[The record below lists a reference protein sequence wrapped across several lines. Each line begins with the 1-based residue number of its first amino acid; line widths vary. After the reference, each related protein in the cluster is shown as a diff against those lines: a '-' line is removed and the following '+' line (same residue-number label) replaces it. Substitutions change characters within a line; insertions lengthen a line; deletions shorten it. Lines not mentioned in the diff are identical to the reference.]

1 MAGHNR
7 ESEEVLTA
15 ALPGRVSLD
24 EETRYGYSFDSLKVS
39 FLPDAVV
46 RARKEGDVGTVL
58 ELANRHGVP
67 VVPRGAATS
76 RTAGA
81 TPQRGGGVLDLGAL
95 TRVSVDSELGIARA
109 QAGVVT
115 AVLQERAEAVGWFY
129 PPDPSSK
136 KYSTIGGNIACNAGG
151 LRGAK
156 YGVTRDYVM
165 ALRGYLPTGEPVEWG
180 RRTRKFAAGF
190 NMRDLWIGSEGLL
203 GVVTSATLKLVP
215 RPDRRWTL
223 EVAFRDEE
231 EALEAVSALLAM
243 RVVPAICEFMDRN
256 AVRGAEAFKGG
267 PVFPGLKDV
276 AVVLLELDGSKGEVE
291 SMQAKVKGWARA
303 RGLRSRE
310 ARTGAEAEAL
320 WETRRSCSPAMY
332 RLADSK
338 LNEDIVV
345 PLDRQLELM
354 RFVQRLEKQSKL
366 PIATFGHAADGNLHV
381 NILYHQA
388 DAEERK
394 RAFETAG
401 KLMRKV
407 VSLGGAISGEHGI
420 GLAKTPFL
428 KLQFSDAELNAMRKV
443 KAALDPQWILNPGK
457 VFEETRIWEYEPVE
471 HRFPWDRA

>member
-1 MAGHNR
+1 MSRQKTLSGDALI
-7 ESEEVLTA
+7 E

-24 EETRYGYSFDSLKVS
+24 AETRYRYSFDSLKVS

-46 RARKEGDVGTVL
+46 RVRKEAEVGTLL
-58 ELANRHGVP
+58 ELANAYRVP

-81 TPQRGGGVLDLGAL
+81 TPQRGGWVLDLSGL
-95 TRVSVDSELGIARA
+95 KRVSVDSNLGVARA

-115 AVLQERAEAVGWFY
+115 ASLQDKAEAAGWFY

-165 ALRGYLPTGEPVEWG
+165 ALRGYLPTGEAVEWG
-180 RRTRKFAAGF
+180 RKTRKFAAGF
-190 NMRDLWIGSEGLL
+190 NIRDLWIGSEGLL

-215 RPDRRWTL
+215 RPETRWTL
-223 EVAFRDEE
+223 EVAFENE
-231 EALEAVSALLAM
+231 AKALEGVSALLAK
-243 RVVPAICEFMDRN
+243 RVVPSICEFMDRN
-256 AVRGAEAFKGG
+256 AVRGAEVFKGG
-267 PVFPGLKDV
+267 PVFPGLRDT
-276 AVVLLELDGSKGEVE
+276 AVVLLELDGSRAEVR
-291 SMQAKVKGWARA
+291 SMKAEVKEWARNH
-303 RGLRSRE
+303 GVRSRE
-310 ARTGAEAEAL
+310 ARSEEEAERL
-320 WETRRSCSPAMY
+320 WETRRACSPAMY

-345 PLDRQLELM
+345 PLDRQLELL
-354 RFVQRLEKQSKL
+354 RFVRRLEKQSQL

-388 DAEERK
+388 DVAERK
-394 RAFETAG
+394 RAFRTAG
-401 KLMRKV
+401 KLMHKV
-407 VSLGGAISGEHGI
+407 VALGGAISGEHGI

-428 KLQFSDAELNAMRKV
+428 GLQFTEAELGAMRRIKE
-443 KAALDPQWILNPGK
+443 ALDPRGILNPGK